1 MGLYR
6 ENLPNLPV
14 PSHNAKAYQI
24 LYVALYPC
32 HTTTTN
38 STSRHELIDYG
49 IRGVRQSL
57 WTESLHSTNR
67 LRYRYDIAT
76 NIRENRFDSA

>member
-1 MGLYR
+1 MYM
-6 ENLPNLPV
+6 PNLGMYISLLFGKCAGP
-14 PSHNAKAYQI
+14 
-24 LYVALYPC
+24 LYPC

-49 IRGVRQSL
+49 IRQSL

-67 LRYRYDIAT
+67 LRYKYDIAT

>member
-1 MGLYR
+1 M
-6 ENLPNLPV
+6 
-14 PSHNAKAYQI
+14 
-24 LYVALYPC
+24 
-32 HTTTTN
+32 TTN

-57 WTESLHSTNR
+57 WTESLHSTKR

-76 NIRENRFDSA
+76 NIRENRFDLA